1 MSNYQISKTEMEDL
15 TEGMAIEELIESID
29 KLLLFLLFNAHRLEL
44 ESAQRDIWGVYMT
57 RKVLCELKER
67 ARA

>member
-1 MSNYQISKTEMEDL
+1 MNNYQISKTEIEDL

-29 KLLLFLLFNAHRLEL
+29 KLLLFILFNAHRLEL

-57 RKVLCELKER
+57 RKVLSELKER
-67 ARA
+67 ARV